1 MTGSPMRGGTLK
13 ELVCPT
19 GLREMTHELPAS
31 SNSSGTQ
38 RLIRTACKAFMLE
51 ALKAHNKQD
60 VPLNFVHF
68 FFCKGIALIECH
80 WLLSM
85 EIGLIYYSMTL
96 PGSIS

>member
-60 VPLNFVHF
+60 VPLNFVQF
-68 FFCKGIALIECH
+68 FFAKALH
-80 WLLSM
+80 
-85 EIGLIYYSMTL
+85 
-96 PGSIS
+96 

>member
-1 MTGSPMRGGTLK
+1 MRGGTLK

-19 GLREMTHELPAS
+19 GLREMTHELSAS

-38 RLIRTACKAFMLE
+38 RLIQTACKAFYARGSQGSQQAGCSSQFCAIL
-51 ALKAHNKQD
+51 
-60 VPLNFVHF
+60 
-68 FFCKGIALIECH
+68 FCKGIALIECH